1 MPDQNHEHEEPAQ
14 RREWHLDK
22 TVSITHLFSTIA
34 AIATLVVLGS
44 KFDTRVTLLEQTNAA
59 QHAVDTRQDKETDDF
74 KRTVREDYRA
84 IDDKL
89 QRLIE
94 RVKP

>member
-1 MPDQNHEHEEPAQ
+1 MPDQTQQSEQPPRGQ
-14 RREWHLDK
+14 WHLEK
-22 TVSITHLFSTIA
+22 SVSITHLFSTIA

-44 KFDTRVTLLEQTNAA
+44 KFDTRVTLLEQQTAA

-74 KRTVREDYRA
+74 KHVVREDYRA

>member
-1 MPDQNHEHEEPAQ
+1 MQDPIPQPEQPPRGQ
-14 RREWHLDK
+14 WHLEK
-22 TVSITHLFSTIA
+22 SVSITHLFSTIA

-44 KFDTRVTLLEQTNAA
+44 KFDTRVTLLEQQNAG
-59 QHAVDTRQDKETDDF
+59 QHAVDSRQDKETDDF
-74 KRTVREDYRA
+74 KRIVREDYRA

-94 RVKP
+94 RIKP

>member
-1 MPDQNHEHEEPAQ
+1 MQDPNHQSERDHSQ
-14 RREWHLDK
+14 WHLEK
-22 TVSITHLFSTIA
+22 SVSITHLFSTIA

-44 KFDTRVTLLEQTNAA
+44 RFDTRVTLLEQASIA
-59 QHAVDTRQDKETDDF
+59 QHATDARQDKDTDDF

>member
-1 MPDQNHEHEEPAQ
+1 MPGQDPDTSQPPRQ
-14 RREWHLDK
+14 WHLDK

-34 AIATLVVLGS
+34 AIATLIVLGS
-44 KFDTRVTLLEQTNAA
+44 KFDTRVTLLEQTNGS
-59 QHAVDTRQDKETDDF
+59 QHSVDTRQDKEVDDF

-89 QRLIE
+89 QRIIE
-94 RVKP
+94 RAKP

>member
-1 MPDQNHEHEEPAQ
+1 MPEISQQPEQPPRGQ
-14 RREWHLDK
+14 WHLEK
-22 TVSITHLFSTIA
+22 SVSITHLFSTIA

-44 KFDTRVTLLEQTNAA
+44 KFDTRVTLLEQQVAA
-59 QHAVDTRQDKETDDF
+59 QHAVDSRQDKEVDDF
-74 KRTVREDYRA
+74 KRMVREDYRA

-94 RVKP
+94 RAKP

>member
-1 MPDQNHEHEEPAQ
+1 MARPNPDPNPPP
-14 RREWHLDK
+14 RPREWHLDK
-22 TVSITHLFSTIA
+22 TVSATHLFSTMA

-44 KFDTRVTLLEQTNAA
+44 KFDTRVTLIEQANAA
-59 QHAVDTRQDKETDDF
+59 QHAVDTRQDKEIDDF
-74 KRTVREDYRA
+74 KHSVREDYRA

-94 RVKP
+94 KAKP